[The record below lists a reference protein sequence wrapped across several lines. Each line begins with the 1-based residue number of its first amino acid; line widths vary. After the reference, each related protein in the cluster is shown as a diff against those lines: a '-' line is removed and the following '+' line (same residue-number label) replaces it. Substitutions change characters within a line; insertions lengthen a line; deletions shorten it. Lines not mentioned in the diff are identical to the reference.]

1 MVSRMVDIQT
11 VSIVIASASV
21 VAGIIYY
28 SLQIRNQA
36 RARQTDIT
44 IRLYSLMVTR
54 EWIDAWQK
62 VVDSIPDMTDSV
74 TYYKKHGTSDFNQIY
89 LTFELLGILLENKL
103 IKIDF
108 LDRIA
113 HDHVV
118 IMWEK
123 MKPIIEDTKKVSGLR
138 TLGAGTEYL
147 YNEMKKREQR
157 GVKNG

>member
-1 MVSRMVDIQT
+1 MVDIQT
-11 VSIVIASASV
+11 ASVMLASASV

-36 RARQTDIT
+36 RARQTDLT
-44 IRLYSLMVTR
+44 IRLYSLFINR
-54 EWIDAWQK
+54 EWLDAWQK
-62 VVDSIPDMTDSV
+62 VYDSIPDMTDSV

-103 IKIDF
+103 IKMDF

-118 IMWEK
+118 TMWEK
-123 MKPIIEDTKKVSGLR
+123 VKPMIEDAKKVSGLR

-147 YNEMKKREQR
+147 YNEMKKREQKSQPTSN
-157 GVKNG
+157 VE